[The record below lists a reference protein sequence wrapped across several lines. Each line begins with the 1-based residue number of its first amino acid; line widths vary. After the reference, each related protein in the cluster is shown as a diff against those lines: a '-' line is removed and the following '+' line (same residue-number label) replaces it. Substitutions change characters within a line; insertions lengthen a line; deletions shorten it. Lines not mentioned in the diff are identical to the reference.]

1 MSEQKSHF
9 VFGKKNYTTIII
21 GFVIVLIGFVMM
33 SGGKSDNPEEFHPEE
48 IFSARR
54 ITYAPITVLIG
65 FTIIGIGIMIKPSD
79 ERDSDL
85 ASNLAKDDNDKSVLD
100 D

>member
-1 MSEQKSHF
+1 MGEQKSHF

-21 GFVIVLIGFVMM
+21 GFAIVLIGFIMM
-33 SGGKSDNPEEFHPEE
+33 SGGKSDNPEEFYPEE

-65 FTIIGIGIMIKPSD
+65 FIVIGFGIMIKPLD
-79 ERDSDL
+79 EDN
-85 ASNLAKDDNDKSVLD
+85 SNLTSGFVKEDKNKSLLD

>member
-33 SGGKSDNPEEFHPEE
+33 SGGKSENPEEFHPEE

-65 FTIIGIGIMIKPSD
+65 FTIIGIGIMIKPSEEGD
-79 ERDSDL
+79 FDL
-85 ASNLAKDDNDKSVLD
+85 SSNIVKDDDDKSVL
-100 D
+100 

>member
-1 MSEQKSHF
+1 MSGEQSHF
-9 VFGKKNYTTIII
+9 VFGKKNYTAIIV
-21 GFVIVLIGFVMM
+21 GFVIVLVGFIMM
-33 SGGKSDNPEEFHPEE
+33 SGGKAENPNEFHPEE

-65 FTIIGIGIMIKPSD
+65 FAVIGVGIMIKPEDDEDFAVQASD
-79 ERDSDL
+79 ED
-85 ASNLAKDDNDKSVLD
+85 KDKTVID